1 MALLHAAIFV
11 GNGTGTEQDFSGI
24 NVAVVTALLV
34 LSFGYAKTRAADAA
48 GTRYRR
54 YVNVRVIQGRQLI
67 VYDTRAGVGGSEL
80 VRISRRIGKMPE

>member
-1 MALLHAAIFV
+1 MKTPGLILLSSRRCWYYH
-11 GNGTGTEQDFSGI
+11 
-24 NVAVVTALLV
+24 LV
-34 LSFGYAKTRAADAA
+34 MPKTRAADAA